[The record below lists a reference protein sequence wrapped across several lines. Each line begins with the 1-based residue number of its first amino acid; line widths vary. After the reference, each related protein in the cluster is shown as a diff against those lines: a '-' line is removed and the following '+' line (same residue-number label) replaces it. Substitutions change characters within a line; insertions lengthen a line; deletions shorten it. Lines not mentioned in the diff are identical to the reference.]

1 MTKIAS
7 DVSAATAS
15 TSGITSITATKGQQV
30 SLGKSNVSSM
40 TKGAEVTN
48 QLLTD
53 ISKLIDC
60 VKEQSQKFP
69 KIAEIMAIED
79 SKVKF

>member
-1 MTKIAS
+1 MVNIAS
-7 DVSAATAS
+7 DIGVATGAV
-15 TSGITSITATKGQQV
+15 SGINDISVNKGTQV

-40 TKGAEVTN
+40 KQGSEVNN
-48 QLLTD
+48 QLLSD
-53 ISKLIDC
+53 LSQLIDC

-79 SKVKF
+79 SKIKF

>member
-1 MTKIAS
+1 MGKIAS
-7 DVSAATAS
+7 DTGTANNA
-15 TSGITSITATKGQQV
+15 ITSVNSVSVNKGQQA
-30 SLGKSNVSSM
+30 SLGKSNITSM

-48 QLLTD
+48 QLLSD
-53 ISKLIDC
+53 LSQLIDC

-79 SKVKF
+79 AKIKF

>member
-1 MTKIAS
+1 MTNIAS
-7 DVSAATAS
+7 DTGAANNAITNVKSVSVN
-15 TSGITSITATKGQQV
+15 KGQQA
-30 SLGKSNVSSM
+30 SLGKSNLSSM
-40 TKGAEVTN
+40 KKGAEVTN

-53 ISKLIDC
+53 LSQLIDC

-79 SKVKF
+79 ANVKF